1 MLASCGSN
9 AVDLSPEI
17 EEMVKK
23 AEKGF
28 LGNAGGE
35 MIRYWGERSVYRD
48 KLRTMEHLA
57 EKPAEYD
64 KLFDAYTNSESH

>member
-1 MLASCGSN
+1 MVALLLASCGSN

-35 MIRYWGERSVYRD
+35 M
-48 KLRTMEHLA
+48 M
-57 EKPAEYD
+57 
-64 KLFDAYTNSESH
+64 FDAYTNSESH